1 MASSAMSPTTSTGRG
16 CNYMVRG
23 TAHDGSGEPRAV
35 YVGGVG
41 GILPAVA
48 PGQFAAIRR
57 RFGKEGAKRQG
68 IMGYLSFSREEL
80 DPDDPDAGIKSL
92 RIGQRLVGTQFPG
105 HPALLA
111 VQRDGVGGLWHVHF
125 LVSAVSDRE
134 AVHVYRR
141 KPRKGEQPDAD
152 GLIEQQD
159 VRAAGRAVSSAMT
172 NAWRLQHTVDSVL
185 ADEVFM
191 QSIGLAAYDNEA
203 LMEERRVGIADRAT
217 AAELEDQH
225 AGNDWRAPLRAVVAD
240 AHAEATSLDEYRDLL
255 SARGVELKT
264 RKSKTGTDFGDGV
277 PVNFSYRLT
286 DALGKQ
292 RNARAGGR
300 DGIGDELGSAA
311 TSARIEQ
318 NIAEQVRQPRAP
330 QQAAPSFSTSL
341 SNLRRHRHEDQH
353 AQQNQAPAALELSP
367 VTVPDP
373 KPVRSP
379 VATETRRPNA
389 ALPDFSL
396 SARKPPAARG
406 MALTP
411 EQRMEKAVGR
421 PMDESMRRHLAYAI
435 QEHSKRE
442 LRRNA
447 LVSGNPLPKLPM
459 SGTQRVPGRDLA
471 SSE

>member
-41 GILPAVA
+41 GIIPAVA

-68 IMGYLSFSREEL
+68 IMGYISFSREEL
-80 DPDDPDAGIKSL
+80 DPDDPDAGVKAL
-92 RIGQRLVGTQFPG
+92 RIGQRLVNKQFPG

-125 LVSAVSDRE
+125 LVSAVSDRD

-141 KPRKGEQPDAD
+141 KPRKGEYPEPD

-159 VRAAGRAVSSAMT
+159 ARAAGRAVSSAMT

-185 ADEVFM
+185 ADEEFM

-203 LMEERRVGIADRAT
+203 LMEERRVGMANRAT

-225 AGNDWRAPLRAVVAD
+225 TGNDWRAHLRAVVAD
-240 AHAEATSLDEYRDLL
+240 AQAEATSLDEYRDLL
-255 SARGVELKT
+255 NARGIELKT

-311 TSARIEQ
+311 TLASVEE
-318 NIAEQVRQPRAP
+318 NIARQPQPAP
-330 QQAAPSFSTSL
+330 APAPKQAAPSFSSGL
-341 SNLRRHRHEDQH
+341 AALRRKRDEEEQE
-353 AQQNQAPAALELSP
+353 AQPVGQVMPPECSSEAMEAPEGSTAPPKATKAVSRPP
-367 VTVPDP
+367 V
-373 KPVRSP
+373 KPR
-379 VATETRRPNA
+379 RRPVPFVVETDRER
-389 ALPDFSL
+389 L
-396 SARKPPAARG
+396 AREMREERQQPRPQTPA
-406 MALTP
+406 
-411 EQRMEKAVGR
+411 EQYGFGE
-421 PMDESMRRHLAYAI
+421 
-435 QEHSKRE
+435 
-442 LRRNA
+442 
-447 LVSGNPLPKLPM
+447 
-459 SGTQRVPGRDLA
+459 
-471 SSE
+471 

>member
-41 GILPAVA
+41 GIIPAVA

-57 RFGKEGAKRQG
+57 RFGNEGAKRQG
-68 IMGYLSFSREEL
+68 IMGYISFSREEL
-80 DPDDPDAGIKSL
+80 DPDDPDAGLKAL
-92 RIGQRLVGTQFPG
+92 RIGQRLVNKQYPG

-125 LVSAVSDRE
+125 LVSAVSDRD
-134 AVHVYRR
+134 AVHIYRR
-141 KPRKGEQPDAD
+141 KPRKGEQPEPD

-159 VRAAGRAVSSAMT
+159 ARAAGRAVSSAMT

-185 ADEVFM
+185 ADEEFM
-191 QSIGLAAYDNEA
+191 QSIGLTAYDNEA
-203 LMEERRVGIADRAT
+203 LMEERRVGMADRAT

-225 AGNDWRAPLRAVVAD
+225 AGNDWRAHLRAVVAD
-240 AHAEATSLDEYRDLL
+240 AQAEATSLDEYRDLL
-255 SARGVELKT
+255 SARGIELKT

-311 TSARIEQ
+311 TLARIEQ
-318 NIAEQVRQPRAP
+318 NIAPQPQPQPQPQSLPAP
-330 QQAAPSFSTSL
+330 TPALQQAAPSFSSGL
-341 SNLRRHRHEDQH
+341 AGLRRQRDEEEHE
-353 AQQNQAPAALELSP
+353 AQTVERVAAYESPSEAVEAPEVSTAPPKATKAVSGPP
-367 VTVPDP
+367 V
-373 KPVRSP
+373 KPR
-379 VATETRRPNA
+379 RRPA
-389 ALPDFSL
+389 PFVVETDRERL
-396 SARKPPAARG
+396 AREMREERQQPRPQTPA
-406 MALTP
+406 
-411 EQRMEKAVGR
+411 EQYGFGE
-421 PMDESMRRHLAYAI
+421 
-435 QEHSKRE
+435 
-442 LRRNA
+442 
-447 LVSGNPLPKLPM
+447 
-459 SGTQRVPGRDLA
+459 
-471 SSE
+471 

>member
-41 GILPAVA
+41 GIIPAVA

-57 RFGKEGAKRQG
+57 RFGKETAKRQG

-80 DPDDPDAGIKSL
+80 DPDDPDAGIKAL
-92 RIGQRLVGTQFPG
+92 RIGQRMVGKQYPG

-125 LVSAVSDRE
+125 LVSAISDRD

-141 KPRKGEQPDAD
+141 KPRKDEQPEAD
-152 GLIEQQD
+152 GLVEQRD
-159 VRAAGRAVSSAMT
+159 ARVAGRAVSSAMT

-185 ADEVFM
+185 ADEEFM

-203 LMEERRVGIADRAT
+203 LMEERRLGMADRAT

-225 AGNDWRAPLRAVVAD
+225 AGNDWRTHLRAVAAD
-240 AHAEATSLDEYRDLL
+240 AQAEATSLDEYRDLL
-255 SARGVELKT
+255 SARGIELKT
-264 RKSKTGTDFGDGV
+264 RKSKTGTDFGDGL

-286 DALGKQ
+286 DAEGKQ

-311 TSARIEQ
+311 TLARIER
-318 NIAEQVRQPRAP
+318 NIAPQPQPAPAPVPALAPAQQQV
-330 QQAAPSFSTSL
+330 APSFSSGL
-341 SNLRRHRHEDQH
+341 AALRRKREEEQKTQPVERVADPLSLPEVVEATDAPEVSAAVTKSSEIAERHAE
-353 AQQNQAPAALELSP
+353 A
-367 VTVPDP
+367 
-373 KPVRSP
+373 VRK
-379 VATETRRPNA
+379 EK
-389 ALPDFSL
+389 D
-396 SARKPPAARG
+396 RKTAARL
-406 MALTP
+406 ALLADDEP
-411 EQRMEKAVGR
+411 ERQ
-421 PMDESMRRHLAYAI
+421 
-435 QEHSKRE
+435 
-442 LRRNA
+442 
-447 LVSGNPLPKLPM
+447 
-459 SGTQRVPGRDLA
+459 GTGYVFER
-471 SSE
+471 

>member
-41 GILPAVA
+41 GIIPAVA

-68 IMGYLSFSREEL
+68 IMGYISFSREEL
-80 DPDDPDAGIKSL
+80 DPDDPDAGIKAL
-92 RIGQRLVGTQFPG
+92 RIGQRVVGKQFPG

-125 LVSAVSDRE
+125 LVSAVSDRD

-141 KPRKGEQPDAD
+141 KLRKGEQPDTD
-152 GLIEQQD
+152 GLVEQQD
-159 VRAAGRAVSSAMT
+159 VRVAGRAVSSAMT

-185 ADEVFM
+185 ADEEFM

-203 LMEERRVGIADRAT
+203 LMEERRVGMADRAT

-225 AGNDWRAPLRAVVAD
+225 VGNDWRAHLRAVVSD
-240 AHAEATSLDEYRDLL
+240 AQAEATSLDEYRDLL
-255 SARGVELKT
+255 TARGIELKT

-286 DALGKQ
+286 DAEGKQ

-311 TSARIEQ
+311 TLARVKE
-318 NIAEQVRQPRAP
+318 NIARQPQPQSLPAP
-330 QQAAPSFSTSL
+330 APAQQQAAPSFSSGL
-341 SNLRRHRHEDQH
+341 AGLRRQREEEEHE
-353 AQQNQAPAALELSP
+353 AQPAE
-367 VTVPDP
+367 
-373 KPVRSP
+373 P
-379 VATETRRPNA
+379 VAAPESPPESLEAPEVSTAPPKATKVLSGPPVKPRRRPVPFVVETDRER
-389 ALPDFSL
+389 L
-396 SARKPPAARG
+396 AREMEEERQQPRPQTPA
-406 MALTP
+406 
-411 EQRMEKAVGR
+411 EQYGFG
-421 PMDESMRRHLAYAI
+421 S
-435 QEHSKRE
+435 
-442 LRRNA
+442 
-447 LVSGNPLPKLPM
+447 
-459 SGTQRVPGRDLA
+459 
-471 SSE
+471 